1 VPPPIYALSTHG
13 IDEAIFH
20 VASVLQ
26 IPVLILA
33 LLALATVI
41 YELGSYAVEIYGR
54 RRRQFATL
62 SAGAETARTALL
74 TGDRSAAKQAVS
86 DIPRSPAMA
95 QTLSFIIEHAGTPG
109 GDHQLNKA
117 LADFDF
123 DAQRRLARTR
133 MLVRAGPALGLM
145 GTLIPLS
152 PALTGLAN
160 GNTAA
165 LSQNLRVAFSVT
177 VVGLLIGAV
186 AFGLSLSR
194 DRLYGQDLSDLE
206 YVAAI
211 VSDPRD
217 RAGAPAASSA
227 IPAPQT
233 ALHTHPTA
241 QPAAIREPQPL
252 GESPQPRPTGGEA

>member
-1 VPPPIYALSTHG
+1 VIFALSTHSV
-13 IDEAIFH
+13 DDAIFH
-20 VASVLQ
+20 VANVLQ

-33 LLALATVI
+33 LLALAVVI
-41 YELGSYAVEIYGR
+41 YELGSYGVEIYGR
-54 RRRQFATL
+54 RRRRFTAL
-62 SAGAETARTALL
+62 AAGAEAARQALT
-74 TGDRSAAKQAVS
+74 TGDQDAAKAAVS
-86 DIPRSPAMA
+86 ELPRSSAMA
-95 QTLSFIIEHAGTPG
+95 RTLSFIIEHARADG

-160 GNTAA
+160 GNTSA

-206 YVAAI
+206 YLAAI
-211 VSDPRD
+211 VSDTRGDSGARNVP
-217 RAGAPAASSA
+217 APA
-227 IPAPQT
+227 PV
-233 ALHTHPTA
+233 LHAHPTA
-241 QPAAIREPQPL
+241 GPPAIREPKPL
-252 GESPQPRPTGGEA
+252 GEHTPPGGDA

>member
-1 VPPPIYALSTHG
+1 
-13 IDEAIFH
+13 
-20 VASVLQ
+20 
-26 IPVLILA
+26 VLILA

-54 RRRQFATL
+54 RGRHFATL
-62 SAGAETARTALL
+62 SVGAEAARAAVLA
-74 TGDRSAAKQAVS
+74 GDRGAAKQAVS
-86 DIPRSPAMA
+86 AIPRSAAMG
-95 QTLSFIIEHAGTPG
+95 QTLLFIIDHARTKG

-211 VSDPRD
+211 VSDPRE
-217 RAGAPAASSA
+217 AAAPTAAPA
-227 IPAPQT
+227 PRP
-233 ALHTHPTA
+233 ALHSHPTA
-241 QPAAIREPQPL
+241 EPAVIREPQPL
-252 GESPQPRPTGGEA
+252 GEPSRPRSSGGES

>member
-1 VPPPIYALSTHG
+1 VLPIFALSTHD

-26 IPVLILA
+26 IPVLVGALVALA
-33 LLALATVI
+33 LVI
-41 YELGSYAVEIYGR
+41 YELGSYLIELRGRHRRVFTTISRAAEQARNAILANDRPAAESAVKGV
-54 RRRQFATL
+54 A
-62 SAGAETARTALL
+62 
-74 TGDRSAAKQAVS
+74 
-86 DIPRSPAMA
+86 RSPAMA
-95 QTLSFIIEHAGTPG
+95 DTLSFIVDHARTDG

-123 DAQRRLARTR
+123 DAQKRLGRTR

-165 LSQNLRVAFSVT
+165 LSNNLRVAFSVT

-194 DRLYGQDLSDLE
+194 DRMYGQDLSDLE

-211 VSDPRD
+211 VSD
-217 RAGAPAASSA
+217 
-227 IPAPQT
+227 T
-233 ALHTHPTA
+233 
-241 QPAAIREPQPL
+241 
-252 GESPQPRPTGGEA
+252 RPTGGPA